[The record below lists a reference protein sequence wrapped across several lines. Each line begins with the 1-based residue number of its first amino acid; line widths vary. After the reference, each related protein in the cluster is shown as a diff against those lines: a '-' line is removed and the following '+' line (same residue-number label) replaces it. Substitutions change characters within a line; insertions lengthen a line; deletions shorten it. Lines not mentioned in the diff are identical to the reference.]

1 MIKLKT
7 GRRKDMEELLE
18 QVVSLSDI
26 NQIIDF
32 ISDELKKPVILESAD
47 FFLLAYNSYYI
58 NHFDAAN
65 QQTIF
70 SKKCPLSIFE
80 KFVEEGII
88 DQLKTIPTPFR
99 VKQIEEIGLNQ
110 RVVVSAK
117 HKNEIMGYI
126 WIQEIEN
133 ELSDEE
139 LDFLYQASFHVG
151 KIIYRQ
157 KRLKQ
162 EKEEQAEELYRQ
174 ALHEQ
179 FQTEKELKAAAD
191 KANVALP
198 SAFTVMVLQI
208 IDGENELLDDL
219 KETIRSYL
227 NLKDNISHVVE
238 DHSNIAI
245 IVGSVSR
252 KRSALAASSELI
264 NRLLTH
270 LRSQTLPPIF
280 IGVGNEYSSSLFL
293 GKSYRE
299 ALQVTK
305 AAEITGSQEHIP
317 YEYQKLGLFRY
328 LDQIAAKN
336 DQLHYSNPDLLL
348 LKEKDKESQTEFLR
362 TLEIY
367 LVNNCKVKQSAEQLF
382 IHQNTLNY
390 RIKQI
395 LDMTSIDLNDFHTR
409 CQLFID
415 LMLMKKAGY
424 KS

>member
-1 MIKLKT
+1 MS
-7 GRRKDMEELLE
+7 GRSFIRK
-18 QVVSLSDI
+18 
-26 NQIIDF
+26 
-32 ISDELKKPVILESAD
+32 
-47 FFLLAYNSYYI
+47 
-58 NHFDAAN
+58 
-65 QQTIF
+65 
-70 SKKCPLSIFE
+70 
-80 KFVEEGII
+80 
-88 DQLKTIPTPFR
+88 
-99 VKQIEEIGLNQ
+99 
-110 RVVVSAK
+110 
-117 HKNEIMGYI
+117 
-126 WIQEIEN
+126 
-133 ELSDEE
+133 
-139 LDFLYQASFHVG
+139 
-151 KIIYRQ
+151 

-162 EKEEQAEELYRQ
+162 EKEEQAEELYKK
-174 ALHEQ
+174 AINDQ

-191 KANVALP
+191 KASVVLP
-198 SAFTVMVLQI
+198 AVFTVMVLQVV
-208 IDGENELLDDL
+208 DGEDELLEDL

-227 NLKDNISHVVE
+227 NLKDNISHVLE

-252 KRSALAASSELI
+252 KRSALAAASELI

-270 LRSQTLPPIF
+270 LRSQMLPLIL
-280 IGVGNEYSSSLFL
+280 IGVGNEYSSPLSL
-293 GKSYRE
+293 GRSYRE

-336 DQLHYSNPDLLL
+336 DHLQYLNPDLQL
-348 LKEKDKESQTEFLR
+348 LKEKDKESHTEFLR

-367 LVNNCKVKQSAEQLF
+367 LVNNCKVKPSAEQLF

-395 LDMTSIDLNDFHTR
+395 LEMTSIDLNDFNTR

>member
-1 MIKLKT
+1 
-7 GRRKDMEELLE
+7 MEELFE

-26 NQIIDF
+26 HKIIDF

-58 NHFDAAN
+58 NQFDAAN

-70 SKKCPLSIFE
+70 SKKCPLPIFE

-117 HKNEIMGYI
+117 HKDEIMGYI
-126 WIQEIEN
+126 WVQEIEN
-133 ELSDEE
+133 SLSEEE
-139 LDFLYQASFHVG
+139 LNFLYKASFHVG
-151 KIIYRQ
+151 KVIFKKKQ
-157 KRLKQ
+157 MKQ
-162 EKEEQAEELYRQ
+162 EKEEEAEELYKR
-174 ALHEQ
+174 AINDQ
-179 FQTEKELKAAAD
+179 FQSEQELKVAAE
-191 KANVALP
+191 KANVVLP
-198 SAFTVMVLQI
+198 AVFTVMVLQVVNGA
-208 IDGENELLDDL
+208 DEVLDDL

-227 NLKDNISHVVE
+227 NLKDNISHVLE

-245 IVGSVSR
+245 IVGSISR
-252 KRSALAASSELI
+252 KRSAQRAASDLI

-270 LRSQTLPPIF
+270 LRSQILPLIL
-280 IGVGNEYSSSLFL
+280 IGVGNEYSSLLSL

-299 ALQVTK
+299 ALEVTK
-305 AAEITGSQEHIP
+305 AAEMTGSQEHIP
-317 YEYQKLGLFRY
+317 FEYQKLGLFKY
-328 LDQIAAKN
+328 LEQIAAKN
-336 DQLHYSNPDLLL
+336 DQLHYTNPDLLL
-348 LKEKDKESQTEFLR
+348 LKEKDKESHTEFLR

-367 LVNNCKVKQSAEQLF
+367 LANNCKVKPSAEKLF

-395 LDMTSIDLNDFHTR
+395 LDMTSIDLNHFNTR

-415 LMLMKKAGY
+415 LMLMKKTGY
-424 KS
+424 KT

>member
-1 MIKLKT
+1 MK
-7 GRRKDMEELLE
+7 
-18 QVVSLSDI
+18 S
-26 NQIIDF
+26 
-32 ISDELKKPVILESAD
+32 
-47 FFLLAYNSYYI
+47 
-58 NHFDAAN
+58 
-65 QQTIF
+65 
-70 SKKCPLSIFE
+70 
-80 KFVEEGII
+80 
-88 DQLKTIPTPFR
+88 
-99 VKQIEEIGLNQ
+99 
-110 RVVVSAK
+110 
-117 HKNEIMGYI
+117 
-126 WIQEIEN
+126 
-133 ELSDEE
+133 

-151 KIIYRQ
+151 KIIYKK

-162 EKEEQAEELYRQ
+162 EKEEQAEEPYKK
-174 ALHEQ
+174 AINDQ

-191 KANVALP
+191 KANVVLP
-198 SAFTVMVLQI
+198 AVFTVMVLQVV
-208 IDGENELLDDL
+208 DGEDELLEDL

-227 NLKDNISHVVE
+227 NLKDNISHVLE

-252 KRSALAASSELI
+252 KRSALAAASELI

-270 LRSQTLPPIF
+270 LRSQMLPLIL
-280 IGVGNEYSSSLFL
+280 IGVGNEYSSLLSL

-317 YEYQKLGLFRY
+317 YEYQKLGLFKY

-336 DQLHYSNPDLLL
+336 DHLQYVNPDLQL
-348 LKEKDKESQTEFLR
+348 LKEKDKESHTEFLR

-367 LVNNCKVKQSAEQLF
+367 LVNNCKVKPSAEQLF

-395 LDMTSIDLNDFHTR
+395 LEMTSIDLNDFNTR

>member
-1 MIKLKT
+1 
-7 GRRKDMEELLE
+7 MEELFE

-26 NQIIDF
+26 HKIIDF

-58 NHFDAAN
+58 NQFDAAN

-70 SKKCPLSIFE
+70 SKKCPLPIFE

-117 HKNEIMGYI
+117 HKDEIMGYL
-126 WIQEIEN
+126 WVQEIEN
-133 ELSDEE
+133 SLSEEE
-139 LDFLYQASFHVG
+139 LNFLYKASFHVG
-151 KIIYRQ
+151 KVIFKKKQ
-157 KRLKQ
+157 LKQ
-162 EKEEQAEELYRQ
+162 EKEEEAEELYKR
-174 ALHEQ
+174 AINDQ
-179 FQTEKELKAAAD
+179 FQSEQELKIAAE
-191 KANVALP
+191 KANVILP
-198 SAFTVMVLQI
+198 VVYTVMVLQVVNGA
-208 IDGENELLDDL
+208 DEVLDDL

-227 NLKDNISHVVE
+227 NLKDNISHVLE

-245 IVGSVSR
+245 IVGSISR
-252 KRSALAASSELI
+252 KRSAQRAASDLI

-270 LRSQTLPPIF
+270 LRSQILPLIL
-280 IGVGNEYSSSLFL
+280 IGVGNEYSSLLSL

-299 ALQVTK
+299 ALEVTK
-305 AAEITGSQEHIP
+305 AAEMTGSQEHIP
-317 YEYQKLGLFRY
+317 FEYQKLGLFKY

-336 DQLHYSNPDLLL
+336 DQLHYTNPDLLL
-348 LKEKDKESQTEFLR
+348 LKEKDKESHTEFLR

-367 LVNNCKVKQSAEQLF
+367 LANNCKVKPSAEKLF

-395 LDMTSIDLNDFHTR
+395 LDMTSIDLNHFNTR

-415 LMLMKKAGY
+415 LMLMKKTGY
-424 KS
+424 KT

>member
-1 MIKLKT
+1 
-7 GRRKDMEELLE
+7 MEELLE
-18 QVVSLSDI
+18 QVVSLSNI
-26 NQIIDF
+26 NEIIDF
-32 ISDELKKPVILESAD
+32 ISGELKKPVILESAD

-70 SKKCPLSIFE
+70 SKKCPLPIFE

-117 HKNEIMGYI
+117 HKDEIMGYI
-126 WIQEIEN
+126 WVQEIEDN
-133 ELSDEE
+133 LSDEE

-151 KIIYRQ
+151 KVIYKK

-162 EKEEQAEELYRQ
+162 EKEEQAEELYKK
-174 ALHEQ
+174 AINDQ

-191 KANVALP
+191 KASVFLP
-198 SAFTVMVLQI
+198 AVFTVMVLQVV
-208 IDGENELLDDL
+208 DGEDELLEDL

-227 NLKDNISHVVE
+227 NLKDNISHVLE

-252 KRSALAASSELI
+252 KRSALAAASELI

-270 LRSQTLPPIF
+270 LRSQMLPLIL
-280 IGVGNEYSSSLFL
+280 IGVGNEYSSLLSL
-293 GKSYRE
+293 GRSYRE

-317 YEYQKLGLFRY
+317 YEYQKLGLFKY

-336 DQLHYSNPDLLL
+336 EHLQYVNPDLQL
-348 LKEKDKESQTEFLR
+348 LKEKDKESHTEFLR

-367 LVNNCKVKQSAEQLF
+367 LVNNCKVKPSAEQLF

-395 LDMTSIDLNDFHTR
+395 LEMTSIDLNDFNTR

-415 LMLMKKAGY
+415 LMLMKKVGY

>member
-1 MIKLKT
+1 
-7 GRRKDMEELLE
+7 MEELFE

-26 NQIIDF
+26 HKIIDF

-58 NHFDAAN
+58 NQFDAAN

-70 SKKCPLSIFE
+70 SKKCPLPIFE

-99 VKQIEEIGLNQ
+99 VKQIEEIALNQ

-117 HKNEIMGYI
+117 HKDEIMGYI
-126 WIQEIEN
+126 WVQEIEN
-133 ELSDEE
+133 SLSEEE
-139 LDFLYQASFHVG
+139 LNFLYKASFHVG
-151 KIIYRQ
+151 KVIFKK

-162 EKEEQAEELYRQ
+162 EKEEEAEELYKR
-174 ALHEQ
+174 AINDQ
-179 FQTEKELKAAAD
+179 FQSEQELKAAAE
-191 KANVALP
+191 KANVVLP
-198 SAFTVMVLQI
+198 AVFTVMVLQVVNGA
-208 IDGENELLDDL
+208 DEVLDDL

-227 NLKDNISHVVE
+227 NLKDNISHVLE

-245 IVGSVSR
+245 IVGSISR
-252 KRSALAASSELI
+252 KRSAQRAASDLI

-270 LRSQTLPPIF
+270 LRSQILPLIL
-280 IGVGNEYSSSLFL
+280 IGVGNEYSSLLSL

-299 ALQVTK
+299 ALEVTK
-305 AAEITGSQEHIP
+305 AAEMTGSQEHIP
-317 YEYQKLGLFRY
+317 FEYQKLGVFKY

-336 DQLHYSNPDLLL
+336 DQLHYTNPDLLL

-367 LVNNCKVKQSAEQLF
+367 LANNCKIKPSAEKLF

-395 LDMTSIDLNDFHTR
+395 LDMTSIDLNNFNTR

-415 LMLMKKAGY
+415 LMLMKKTGY
-424 KS
+424 KT

>member
-1 MIKLKT
+1 
-7 GRRKDMEELLE
+7 
-18 QVVSLSDI
+18 
-26 NQIIDF
+26 
-32 ISDELKKPVILESAD
+32 
-47 FFLLAYNSYYI
+47 
-58 NHFDAAN
+58 
-65 QQTIF
+65 
-70 SKKCPLSIFE
+70 
-80 KFVEEGII
+80 
-88 DQLKTIPTPFR
+88 
-99 VKQIEEIGLNQ
+99 
-110 RVVVSAK
+110 
-117 HKNEIMGYI
+117 
-126 WIQEIEN
+126 
-133 ELSDEE
+133 
-139 LDFLYQASFHVG
+139 
-151 KIIYRQ
+151 
-157 KRLKQ
+157 
-162 EKEEQAEELYRQ
+162 
-174 ALHEQ
+174 
-179 FQTEKELKAAAD
+179 
-191 KANVALP
+191 
-198 SAFTVMVLQI
+198 
-208 IDGENELLDDL
+208 
-219 KETIRSYL
+219 
-227 NLKDNISHVVE
+227 
-238 DHSNIAI
+238 
-245 IVGSVSR
+245 
-252 KRSALAASSELI
+252 
-264 NRLLTH
+264 
-270 LRSQTLPPIF
+270 PPIF
-280 IGVGNEYSSSLFL
+280 IGVGNEYSSPLFL